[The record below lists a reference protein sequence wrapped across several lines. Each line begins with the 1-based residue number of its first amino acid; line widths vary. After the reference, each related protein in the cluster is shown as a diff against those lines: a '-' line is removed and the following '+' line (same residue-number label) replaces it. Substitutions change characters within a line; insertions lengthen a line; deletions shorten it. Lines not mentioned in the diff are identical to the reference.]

1 MKMLTSKL
9 NDANQIVFMD
19 FEGTQL
25 TQEIIAIGAIKAD
38 LDNKKQIKKLYKPFK
53 VYVISEG
60 VVGPFV
66 ENLTGIT
73 DLYLFQYGLN
83 FEEAIERFKTYVG
96 KDLNFTSFMTFGNY
110 DMRLLHETALL
121 NNLEEDDFVNKIYKK
136 NVDFNYIFSRFVRS
150 EKNEQLSLADACK
163 LFNLEIKGSLH
174 DPEYDAINLAYLYD
188 AFLKEKTIV
197 REEYIKVMRKNP
209 HLPTP
214 LQKTFNKLITKGSVT
229 YDEFVNMI
237 DEEIK

>member
-1 MKMLTSKL
+1 MLTSKL

-25 TQEIIAIGAIKAD
+25 TQEIIAIGAIKVD
-38 LDNKKQIKKLYKPFK
+38 LDNKKQIKKFYKPFK
-53 VYVISEG
+53 VYVLSEG

-73 DLYLFQYGLN
+73 DLYLFRYGST
-83 FEEAIERFKTYVG
+83 FEEAIEKFKAYAG

-121 NNLEEDDFVNKIYKK
+121 NNLEEDDFVNSIYKK
-136 NVDFNYIFSRFVRS
+136 NIDFNSVFSKFARS

-163 LFNLEIKGSLH
+163 LFNLEIKGNLH
-174 DPEYDAINLAYLYD
+174 DPEFDAINLAYLYD
-188 AFLKEKTIV
+188 AFLKEKGIV
-197 REEYIKVMRKNP
+197 REEYIKVIKKNP

-214 LQKTFNKLITKGSVT
+214 IQKTFKKLFLQSLRK
-229 YDEFVNMI
+229 
-237 DEEIK
+237 